1 MGLHVDKGSTL
12 LSVQLLF
19 HFTIGSVP
27 GCKRHEKTQLFP
39 VNHPFIEV
47 ECEGVVERTGHIV
60 HMENNPI
67 FPHAILTLQVVC
79 NVKIV

>member
-1 MGLHVDKGSTL
+1 MRKHN
-12 LSVQLLF
+12 F
-19 HFTIGSVP
+19 
-27 GCKRHEKTQLFP
+27 FP

-60 HMENNPI
+60 HMESNPV

-79 NVKIV
+79 NIYFVEMCTRVDEDLQMSQSFF

>member
-1 MGLHVDKGSTL
+1 M
-12 LSVQLLF
+12 
-19 HFTIGSVP
+19 P

-79 NVKIV
+79 NVKIVGLLKRKKFVLWKCVQG

>member
-1 MGLHVDKGSTL
+1 MRKHNFL
-12 LSVQLLF
+12 
-19 HFTIGSVP
+19 
-27 GCKRHEKTQLFP
+27 P

-47 ECEGVVERTGHIV
+47 EFEGVVETTGHIV
-60 HMENNPI
+60 HMENTPM